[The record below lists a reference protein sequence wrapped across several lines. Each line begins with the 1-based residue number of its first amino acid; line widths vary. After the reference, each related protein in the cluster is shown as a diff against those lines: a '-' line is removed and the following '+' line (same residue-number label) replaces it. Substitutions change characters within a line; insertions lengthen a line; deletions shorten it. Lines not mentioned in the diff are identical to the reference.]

1 MGKIQNSG
9 KDFAICIEIKP
20 RNLMEPIL
28 KAKWRRLDGARIDLP
43 IHEAVE
49 KSLIQER
56 SLGNQIKVC
65 IGTDS
70 QVRGSETEF
79 ATVIV
84 LIRKGRGGFMFINN
98 EKTIR
103 KMSLKERLLTEVS
116 RSIEIAYSLCPLF
129 DRYNTELEVHADIN
143 TNPRFGSHTALSE
156 AMGYILSMGFTFKAK
171 PDAHAASCCANK
183 VV

>member
-1 MGKIQNSG
+1 M
-9 KDFAICIEIKP
+9 D
-20 RNLMEPIL
+20 PIL
-28 KAKWRRLDGARIDLP
+28 KAKWRKLDGTKIEVP
-43 IHEAVE
+43 ISEAVE
-49 KSLIQER
+49 KSFLNER
-56 SLGNQIKVC
+56 ELGNQIKVC

-70 QVRGSETEF
+70 QVRGHETEF

-84 LIRKGRGGFMFINN
+84 LLRKGRGGFMFINN
-98 EKTIR
+98 EKTNQ
-103 KMSLKERLLTEVS
+103 KMSLKERLLTEVA

-129 DRYNTELEVHADIN
+129 DKYSTELEIHADIN

-171 PDAHAASCCANK
+171 PDALAASCCANK

>member
-1 MGKIQNSG
+1 
-9 KDFAICIEIKP
+9 
-20 RNLMEPIL
+20 MEPIL
-28 KAKWRRLDGARIDLP
+28 KAKWRKLDGTKIEMP
-43 IHEAVE
+43 IQQAIE
-49 KSLIQER
+49 KSLIHER

-84 LIRKGRGGFMFINN
+84 LLRKGRGGFMFINN
-98 EKTIR
+98 EKTTQ
-103 KMSLKERLLTEVS
+103 KMSLKERLLTEVA

-129 DRYNTELEVHADIN
+129 DSYSTELEVHADIN

>member
-1 MGKIQNSG
+1 
-9 KDFAICIEIKP
+9 
-20 RNLMEPIL
+20 MEPIL
-28 KAKWRRLDGARIDLP
+28 KAKWRKLDGTRIEAP
-43 IHEAVE
+43 IYDAVRAALVHE
-49 KSLIQER
+49 Q

-70 QVRGSETEF
+70 QVRGAETEF

-84 LIRKGRGGFMFINN
+84 LLRKGRGGFMFINN
-98 EKTIR
+98 DKTKN
-103 KMSLKERLLTEVS
+103 KMTLKERLLIEVS
-116 RSIEIAYSLCPLF
+116 RSIEIAYHLCALF

-143 TNPRFGSHTALSE
+143 TNPRFGSNAALSE

>member
-1 MGKIQNSG
+1 
-9 KDFAICIEIKP
+9 
-20 RNLMEPIL
+20 MEPIL
-28 KAKWRRLDGARIDLP
+28 KGRWRRLDGTKIETP
-43 IHEAVE
+43 IQHAVE
-49 KSLIQER
+49 KSLIEER
-56 SLGNQIKVC
+56 ALANQIKVC

-84 LIRKGRGGFMFINN
+84 LLRKGRGGFMFINN
-98 EKTIR
+98 EKTTQ
-103 KMSLKERLLTEVS
+103 KMGLKERLLTEVS

-129 DRYNTELEVHADIN
+129 DKYSTELEVHADIN
-143 TNPRFGSHTALSE
+143 TNPRFGSHPALSE